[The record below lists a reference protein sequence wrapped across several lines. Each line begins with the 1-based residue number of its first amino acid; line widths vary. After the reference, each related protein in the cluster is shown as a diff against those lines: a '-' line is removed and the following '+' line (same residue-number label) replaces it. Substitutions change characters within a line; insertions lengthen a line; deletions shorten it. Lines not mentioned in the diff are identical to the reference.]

1 MITSPFAAP
10 SSSAR
15 SPQVAPRTLR
25 ASDVASLLAKYLP
38 SAATAP
44 APAPRN
50 LELYQRALV
59 GARFVLLLG
68 ARCRKYSVTTV

>member
-1 MITSPFAAP
+1 
-10 SSSAR
+10 
-15 SPQVAPRTLR
+15 
-25 ASDVASLLAKYLP
+25 VASLLAKYLP